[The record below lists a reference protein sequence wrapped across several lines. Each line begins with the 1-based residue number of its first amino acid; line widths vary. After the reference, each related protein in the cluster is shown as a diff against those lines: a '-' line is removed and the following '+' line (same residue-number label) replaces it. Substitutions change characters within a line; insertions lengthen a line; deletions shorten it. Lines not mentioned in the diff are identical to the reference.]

1 MPIAALILPTP
12 VCCNM
17 VVAAYCN
24 GRMVAVDLQKIEL
37 KEAKTSVQAIING
50 DKEADEVKV
59 FFLTEDYAPLGAKL
73 CAEVL

>member
-1 MPIAALILPTP
+1 
-12 VCCNM
+12 M